1 MHIHLCAGE
10 LWPGLQHCR
19 WNRQSPHS
27 GWSRNFHHQDYP
39 RRCSCYGREAWVS
52 SSCPHLVFFLSS
64 SPVLSRPLSSNLP
77 TLSLNTLH
85 QRVARLPGLRR
96 RQSFYSPLPPGS
108 LCFLKVMVHCKSTKD
123 WKMHTK
129 NCLIECFFVYFEDF
143 WLHRG
148 CFFSCLLL
156 KIVHGIGSKIL
167 PSPGWTIACCAWTM
181 WTCLKWF
188 TAEQL
193 RP

>member
-1 MHIHLCAGE
+1 MHIHLCTGE
-10 LWPGLQHCR
+10 LGPGLQHCR

-27 GWSRNFHHQDYP
+27 RWSRNFHHQDYP
-39 RRCSCYGREAWVS
+39 RRCSCHGREARVS
-52 SSCPHLVFFLSS
+52 SSCPHLVSFLSS

-85 QRVARLPGLRR
+85 QRVAGLPGLRR

-123 WKMHTK
+123 WKMHK
-129 NCLIECFFVYFEDF
+129 KFVLWSAFLCTLKISNYTEDA
-143 WLHRG
+143 
-148 CFFSCLLL
+148 FFSCHLLN
-156 KIVHGIGSKIL
+156 IVHGIGSKIL

-188 TAEQL
+188 TAEQ
-193 RP
+193 

>member
-27 GWSRNFHHQDYP
+27 GWSRNFHHQDNP
-39 RRCSCYGREAWVS
+39 RRCSCHGREARVS

-96 RQSFYSPLPPGS
+96 RKSFYSPLPPGS

-123 WKMHTK
+123 WKMHKKLSYWVLFCVLWRFLITLRRVFFLPLAQ
-129 NCLIECFFVYFEDF
+129 NCTRD
-143 WLHRG
+143 WL
-148 CFFSCLLL
+148 
-156 KIVHGIGSKIL
+156 
-167 PSPGWTIACCAWTM
+167 
-181 WTCLKWF
+181 
-188 TAEQL
+188 
-193 RP
+193 